1 MKSDNKIKKRLNYLI
16 NIEQKMEESLSIKQE
31 VEYKEAE
38 IEKLGNIPDPL
49 TLYIEKEEIEYL
61 RYLIFNKLNF
71 LEMAIICMNFGINCQ
86 PYSKQEIAKKLKIS
100 NDLCNFLRKQAFNKL
115 KKYLED
121 DTLNKKSSR

>member
-1 MKSDNKIKKRLNYLI
+1 MKSDNKIKRRLNYLI

-38 IEKLGNIPDPL
+38 IEKLGSIPDPL

-71 LEMAIICMNFGINCQ
+71 FEMAIICMTFGINCH
-86 PYSKQEIAKKLKIS
+86 PYSKYEIAKKLKIS
-100 NDLCNFLRKQAFNKL
+100 NDLCNFLRKQAINKL
-115 KKYLED
+115 
-121 DTLNKKSSR
+121 

>member
-16 NIEQKMEESLSIKQE
+16 NIEQKMEASLSIKQE

-38 IEKLGNIPDPL
+38 IEKLGSIPDPL

-71 LEMAIICMNFGINCQ
+71 FEMAIICMTFGINCH
-86 PYSKQEIAKKLKIS
+86 PYSKYEIAKKLKIS

>member
-1 MKSDNKIKKRLNYLI
+1 MKSDNKIKRRLNYLI
-16 NIEQKMEESLSIKQE
+16 NIDQKMEESLFIKQE
-31 VEYKEAE
+31 VEYKKAE
-38 IEKLGNIPDPL
+38 IEKLGSIPDPL
-49 TLYIEKEEIEYL
+49 TLYIEKDEIEYL

-71 LEMAIICMNFGINCQ
+71 FEMAVICMTFGINCH

>member
-1 MKSDNKIKKRLNYLI
+1 
-16 NIEQKMEESLSIKQE
+16 
-31 VEYKEAE
+31 
-38 IEKLGNIPDPL
+38 
-49 TLYIEKEEIEYL
+49 
-61 RYLIFNKLNF
+61 
-71 LEMAIICMNFGINCQ
+71 MAIICMNFGINCQ

>member
-1 MKSDNKIKKRLNYLI
+1 MQNDNKIKKRLNYLI
-16 NIEQKMEESLSIKQE
+16 NIDQKIEASLATKQE
-31 VEYKEAE
+31 VEYKETE
-38 IEKLGNIPDPL
+38 IEKLGSLPDPL

>member
-16 NIEQKMEESLSIKQE
+16 NIDQKMEASLVTTQE

-38 IEKLGNIPDPL
+38 IEKIGSIPDPL

-71 LEMAIICMNFGINCQ
+71 FEMAIICMTFGINCH
-86 PYSKQEIAKKLKIS
+86 PYSKYEIAKKLKIS

>member
-1 MKSDNKIKKRLNYLI
+1 MKSDNKIKRRLNYLI
-16 NIEQKMEESLSIKQE
+16 NIEQKMEESLFIKQE

-49 TLYIEKEEIEYL
+49 TLYIEKDEIEYL